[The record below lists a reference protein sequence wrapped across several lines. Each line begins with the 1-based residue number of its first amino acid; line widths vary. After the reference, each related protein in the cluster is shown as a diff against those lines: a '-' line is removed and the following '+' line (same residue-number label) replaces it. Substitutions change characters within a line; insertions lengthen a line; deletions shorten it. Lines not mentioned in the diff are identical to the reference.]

1 MKEKI
6 YFVGVLVKEFTNLL
20 YEIESQ
26 LLLARIYSVES
37 VNKKELQL
45 KIRRAE
51 WYYLLLSRLN
61 GFTYTLMGSLL
72 GAGPQATR
80 ERTRKGARMFFRKRF
95 SDNWDNRDQ
104 LFAFIEGR
112 QDINRIDMKVA
123 IKQFIDD
130 WKLLK
135 NYQVAYY
142 SIWPMYNVQNSFSV
156 KKELLQ
162 DKQTVLAELEG
173 IYREKKQNIE
183 DAFKKGE
190 ISSTLKLDIT
200 KLRRMFA
207 TLARANGATYPRIGL
222 SLGVSDQRARQLDA
236 FGYRDFKYPHYIDEK
251 GTERNINEPVNKNR
265 KGCLYSESKMKEEGN
280 DIKRF
285 IKKINNEETK

>member
-1 MKEKI
+1 MNDKI
-6 YFVGVLVKEFTNLL
+6 YFVTMLVKQFSKLL
-20 YEIESQ
+20 YEIETQ
-26 LLLARIYSVES
+26 LLLARMYSTES
-37 VNKKELQL
+37 VNKKQLQIT
-45 KIRRAE
+45 IRRAE
-51 WYYLLLSRLN
+51 WCYLLLVRLR
-61 GFTYTLMGSLL
+61 GFSYGLTGSLL
-72 GAGPQATR
+72 GVGHQAVR
-80 ERTRKGARMFFRKRF
+80 ERTRKGARFFCNLSFPGNREK
-95 SDNWDNRDQ
+95 RDQ
-104 LFAFIEGR
+104 FFTFIDGHVYCEPS
-112 QDINRIDMKVA
+112 QIPSA
-123 IKQFIDD
+123 IKQFNEDQ
-130 WKLLK
+130 KLLK
-135 NYQVAYY
+135 GYQEAYY

-222 SLGVSDQRARQLDA
+222 SLGVSNQRARQLDA

-251 GTERNINEPVNKNR
+251 GIERNINEPVNKNR
-265 KGCLYSESKMKEEGN
+265 KGCLYSESKMNEEGAL
-280 DIKRF
+280 IKSYF
-285 IKKINNEETK
+285 KKLNEVK

>member
-61 GFTYTLMGSLL
+61 GFSYGLIGSLL
-72 GAGPQATR
+72 GVGAQAVR
-80 ERTRKGARMFFRKRF
+80 ERTRKGVRMFWRKAF

-104 LFAFIEGR
+104 LFSFIEGR
-112 QDINRIDMKVA
+112 QDMSHIDMKVA
-123 IKQFIDD
+123 IRQFIDD

-135 NYQVAYY
+135 NYQAAYY
-142 SIWPMYNVQNSFSV
+142 SIWPMYAAQNSFSV
-156 KKELLQ
+156 KKEILQ
-162 DKQTVLAELEG
+162 DKQTVLAKLEG
-173 IYREKKQNIE
+173 IYREKKQSIE

-190 ISSTLKLDIT
+190 ISSTLKLDIA

-207 TLARANGATYPRIGL
+207 TLARANDATYSKIGL
-222 SLGVSDQRARQLDA
+222 ALGVTVERARQLDA
-236 FGYRDFKYPHYIDEK
+236 FGYRDFKYPHYVDVYGI
-251 GTERNINEPVNKNR
+251 ERNINEPGNR
-265 KGCLYSESKMKEEGN
+265 KRKGSIYLESKVKEVN

-285 IKKINNEETK
+285 IKKINNEERK